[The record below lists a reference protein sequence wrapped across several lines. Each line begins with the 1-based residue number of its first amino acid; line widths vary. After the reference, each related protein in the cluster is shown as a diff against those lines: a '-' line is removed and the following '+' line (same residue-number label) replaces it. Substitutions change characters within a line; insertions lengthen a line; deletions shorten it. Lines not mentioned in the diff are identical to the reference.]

1 MDKDQAKSF
10 LKDLIH
16 RMNTQDNRSTAAPY
30 FYVVRRVK
38 WRLTQH
44 GYGVGTTRTVRVDFN
59 GDPTT
64 FHSKEE
70 FVQWAKNYY
79 DGDPDKN
86 IESLWEELEEFTE
99 ERYFE
104 DENVFFTEDAY
115 QEHVRLNGHNL
126 ERGCSEY
133 YSYVKHAFR
142 NPELSK
148 MFEAIGVLAEEE
160 WKKR

>member
-10 LKDLIH
+10 LKNLIH
-16 RMNTQDNRSTAAPY
+16 RMNTQDNRGTATPY
-30 FYVVRRVK
+30 FYVVRREK

-44 GYGVGTTRTVRVDFN
+44 GFGCGKTRTIRVDFD

-64 FHSKEE
+64 FRSKEE
-70 FVQWAKNYY
+70 FLEWAKEYHV
-79 DGDPDKN
+79 GETVAEH
-86 IESLWEELEEFTE
+86 ESRWNKLEEFTE

-115 QEHVRLNGHNL
+115 REHVRLNGHNL
-126 ERGCSEY
+126 DRGCSEY
-133 YSYVKHAFR
+133 YSFVKHAFR

-148 MFEAIGVLAEEE
+148 MFEAIGVLVEEE
-160 WKKR
+160 WKTL

>member
-16 RMNTQDNRSTAAPY
+16 RMNTQDNRMTATPY
-30 FYVVRRVK
+30 FYVVRRKK
-38 WRLTQH
+38 WRLTQN
-44 GYGVGTTRTVRVDFN
+44 GYGYGETRNIRVDSEW
-59 GDPTT
+59 DYET
-64 FHSKEE
+64 FQSKEE
-70 FVQWAKNYY
+70 FLEWAKERY
-79 DGDPDKN
+79 P
-86 IESLWEELEEFTE
+86 EEIVDEHERRWDALPEFTE
-99 ERYFE
+99 EVFFQ
-104 DENVFFTEDAY
+104 DENVFFTEEAY